1 MQENN
6 EIMEAKKDLINLYLT
21 LRPKKVEEVILNYI
35 KILL

>member
-21 LRPKKVEEVILNYI
+21 LRPKQVEEVKFYYK

>member
-6 EIMEAKKDLINLYLT
+6 EIMEAKKDLINLYLA
-21 LRPKKVEEVILNYI
+21 LWPKKVEEVTLNYI